1 MSLPNKLKQQLARW
15 YDLDPVPIQ
24 KQLVADKTRFIVVP
38 AGRRSGKTERAKRK
52 VIKECMIT
60 DNGLYFIA
68 APTYAQVKKIYWQDI
83 KTMSLTALDGYKVSE
98 SDLIIR
104 FPNGSELHL
113 IGLDKPTRI
122 EGIPWDGGIIDECAY
137 VKENAWVNSI
147 SPALDTKD
155 PSKPF
160 KKAWCWLIG
169 KPDGLNWYY
178 RMFNY
183 AQTSGDPEWAAYTWK
198 SSEVLDDETIAAA
211 KRRMSPKQFRQEY
224 EAAFET
230 VSGRIY
236 EDYSADNYTKETIQ
250 PHEQICYFC
259 DFNFTPMSHG
269 IGVVRDSVNT
279 VDSGNISRD
288 VYILDEIVLTS
299 AVGQL
304 NALEFVE
311 KYKDHQNKSIR
322 IYGDRSGRNGEKHG
336 LQTEYTTMERVFENH
351 GWRVDRRVHNSNPSI
366 KDSQNAVRAKIC
378 NARGERSLFVNPIT
392 APWMHEGLATVQVKK
407 GSSFLEDDKNQYQ
420 HITTALRYFIDYEW
434 PINDTIVDLNLFMFG
449 ENPYLEY

>member
-236 EDYSADNYTKETIQ
+236 EDYNADNYTKESIQ

-299 AVGQL
+299 AVGQM

-336 LQTEYTTMERVFENH
+336 MQTEYTTMERVFENH
-351 GWRVDRRVHNSNPSI
+351 GWKVDRRVHNSNPSI

-378 NARGERSLFVNPIT
+378 NANGERSLFVNPTT
-392 APWMHEGLATVQVKK
+392 APWMHEGLATVQVKE